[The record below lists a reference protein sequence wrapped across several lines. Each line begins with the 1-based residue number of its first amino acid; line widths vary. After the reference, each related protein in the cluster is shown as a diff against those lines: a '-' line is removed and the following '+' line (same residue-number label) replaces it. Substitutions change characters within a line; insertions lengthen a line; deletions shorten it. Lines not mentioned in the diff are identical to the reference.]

1 MLFAR
6 RIIQLHFDW
15 LRWLKTRLHIEFARL
30 LEANFGAKTLLAST
44 SLHPSG
50 PHPVGNLPYYT
61 PQTLLLRD
69 RASCETFARVSMRGC
84 HELG

>member
-15 LRWLKTRLHIEFARL
+15 LRWLKTRMHIEFARL
-30 LEANFGAKTLLAST
+30 LETNFNAKTLLAST
-44 SLHPSG
+44 SLQPSV
-50 PHPVGNLPYYT
+50 PPPVVNLPYYT

-69 RASCETFARVSMRGC
+69 RASRETSARVSMRGC